1 MWEKVAQ
8 NNNKWDKVG
17 KSVPRNLRQDMK
29 NKAGPSVAK
38 AMAGKQMLLGQYEA
52 VVGAKHR
59 VALPKKLREVIGSKL
74 IITLGY
80 ENSLIIVSEKGWKAL
95 LEGTEGRPFIQK
107 PARETQRYLLGGATF
122 VELDVKG
129 RFVIPDYLR
138 RFAKI
143 KGEVVFLGLSRY
155 VELWDKEVWES
166 YRLDLEKNID
176 KISTKLI
183 GKDTKDK

>member
-1 MWEKVAQ
+1 
-8 NNNKWDKVG
+8 
-17 KSVPRNLRQDMK
+17 
-29 NKAGPSVAK
+29 
-38 AMAGKQMLLGQYEA
+38 MLLGQFDG
-52 VVGAKHR
+52 VVGEKSR
-59 VALPKKLREVIGSKL
+59 IALPKKLREIIGDKL

-80 ENSLIIVSEKGWKAL
+80 ENSLIIVSEQGWKAL
-95 LEGTEGRPFIQK
+95 LEGTEGRPFIEK

-122 VELDVKG
+122 VELDAKG
-129 RFVIPDYLR
+129 RFIIPDYLR

-143 KGEVVFLGLSRY
+143 KGKVVFLGLSRY

-166 YRLDLEKNID
+166 YRTDLEKNID